1 MLQFCHILW
10 ESGIFTASMPFFFF
24 FLKAALF
31 AAWCFDLIRF
41 EIFSASPPRALNT
54 YLAVAKF
61 FDLVLVPGGCLNLS
75 VITIW
80 VSFGLS
86 QRLLNMKRCLNWGG
100 IPCKVVSQGILGNVV
115 LPKKTSILPQIPP
128 CAFWNIFFVF
138 LTRQWD
144 WKITRGEGVVATLNL
159 LRYAKGCLHVNFFLE
174 RIWIPLENGS
184 KALTF
189 MQNAGCPCSH
199 NAHWTFANWNNEQWH
214 KKFWAERY
222 WGSNVITRI
231 VVIVMCS
238 LDLFFW
244 LGWMFYKCWICH
256 TRNMKYAFF
265 FKERKNQIL
274 DQIKKNN

>member
-1 MLQFCHILW
+1 MLFCQKDIHSPTNPTVCILKYLFCV
-10 ESGIFTASMPFFFF
+10 SHKAMG
-24 FLKAALF
+24 LK
-31 AAWCFDLIRF
+31 
-41 EIFSASPPRALNT
+41 N
-54 YLAVAKF
+54 YKG
-61 FDLVLVPGGCLNLS
+61 GGCCGNTKFVTLCK
-75 VITIW
+75 
-80 VSFGLS
+80 
-86 QRLLNMKRCLNWGG
+86 RLPAC
-100 IPCKVVSQGILGNVV
+100 
-115 LPKKTSILPQIPP
+115 
-128 CAFWNIFFVF
+128 
-138 LTRQWD
+138 
-144 WKITRGEGVVATLNL
+144 E
-159 LRYAKGCLHVNFFLE
+159 FFLE

-274 DQIKKNN
+274 DQIKKKQLTQNCGIVGIKYTPDCVLSVKDTLKYILQKENGSVQFVVLFGRDLDFVF